1 MKEIFYFKIEKT
13 EYPVTVKVN
22 GYADN
27 GNLYVGLISAD
38 EDDSAY
44 PFTHLTVNTEIYMPP
59 YTAAIKNYSENEQA
73 VNFLID
79 NNFGKLIGP
88 SILSGFVL
96 LPVFEFDKEKLRILD
111 PIGCARYERK

>member
-1 MKEIFYFKIEKT
+1 MNEIFYFKIAES

-27 GNLYVGLISAD
+27 GNLYVGLISAN
-38 EDDSAY
+38 EDDAGE
-44 PFTHLTVNTEIYMPP
+44 PFAHITVNTEIYMPP

-73 VNFLID
+73 VNFLTD

-88 SILSGFVL
+88 DIMNEYVL
-96 LPVFEFDKEKLRILD
+96 LPVFEFDKEKLKILD
-111 PIGCARYERK
+111 PIGYARYERI